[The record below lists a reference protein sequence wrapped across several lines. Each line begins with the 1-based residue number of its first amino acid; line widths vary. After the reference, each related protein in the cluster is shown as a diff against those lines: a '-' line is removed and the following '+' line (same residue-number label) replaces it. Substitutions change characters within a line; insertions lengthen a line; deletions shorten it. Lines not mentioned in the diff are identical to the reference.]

1 MTTQNYFVVEE
12 NTVNNLVVWD
22 GDVNT
27 WQPPANATMLVA
39 DTTPAMVWE
48 ITTDKPPT
56 YVLVEE
62 IGQGDIG
69 FTWNGSVL
77 TTNQPMP
84 TPIPAAENQPT
95 TNIPTA

>member
-1 MTTQNYFVVEE
+1 MTNQNYFVVEE

-27 WQPPANATMLVA
+27 WQPPANATMLVV

-56 YVLVEE
+56 YVLVEK
-62 IGQGDIG
+62 IGEGGIG

-84 TPIPAAENQPT
+84 TPISAAKYQPT